1 MFAFS
6 DDFGSLKALAIPP
19 RPKGDQGSHDCE
31 EIVRDRHRN
40 QARRNANMKAK
51 KGPRDADQGRR
62 EVAGACPKP
71 AAPIASNGQ
80 PGNDAD
86 ECHNDEDLQGS
97 GHSGLSVA
105 MRLASR
111 SGACGEACTDSQG
124 YNKQKPAWS
133 M

>member
-1 MFAFS
+1 
-6 DDFGSLKALAIPP
+6 
-19 RPKGDQGSHDCE
+19 
-31 EIVRDRHRN
+31 
-40 QARRNANMKAK
+40 MKTK

-111 SGACGEACTDSQG
+111 SGACGEARTDSQG
-124 YNKQKPAWS
+124 YNKQKPAFVNTLTLLVDRRRLVTPLQPPTPIS
-133 M
+133 